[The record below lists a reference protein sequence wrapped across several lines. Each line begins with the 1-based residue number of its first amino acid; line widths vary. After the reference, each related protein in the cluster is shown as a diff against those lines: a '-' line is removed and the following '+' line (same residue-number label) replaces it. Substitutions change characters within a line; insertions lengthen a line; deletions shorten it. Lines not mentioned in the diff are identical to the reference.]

1 MHFNYFYG
9 NSAELHSFYRIPKL
23 LLTSDEYA
31 GVSIEAKLLYGLILD
46 RMEMT
51 LKNKWIDEENRV
63 YILYPIADIQEDLNV
78 SKKKAMEYLGEL
90 ETCGLVTKKVRGLGL
105 PSLLYPMNF
114 IISQQK

>member
-46 RMEMT
+46 RMGMS

-90 ETCGLVTKKVRGLGL
+90 EACGLVTKKVRGLGL